1 MRTWARS
8 LKRIGLAS
16 TVAVAGALA
25 LPSAVLAAPA
35 TVSLQG
41 GAFTVRAA
49 PATEDVMTIRTAAD
63 ALVVSAPASKVV
75 GVPPC
80 SPGQVNVLCP
90 GANTLQSILVELG
103 DQDDSLVVASISP
116 VPSILRA
123 GRGDDRVTGGAGP
136 ERISGGRGADSVR
149 GGAGDDTLDMRD
161 GSRDVRI
168 DCGPGQ
174 DTAIIDRDKDPKP
187 KGCEK
192 TQRR

>member
-1 MRTWARS
+1 MRT

-16 TVAVAGALA
+16 AVAVAGALA
-25 LPSAVLAAPA
+25 VPSAVLAAPA

-41 GAFTVRAA
+41 GAYSVRAA
-49 PATEDVMTIRTAAD
+49 PGTEDGIVINRIAD
-63 ALVVSAPASKVV
+63 FMIARAQASKAV

-80 SPGQVNVLCP
+80 ATQPGQVIVNCP
-90 GANTLQSILVELG
+90 GANALQSILIELG
-103 DQDDSLVVASISP
+103 DQDDVVTLAGAIPP
-116 VPSILRA
+116 VPSTIRL
-123 GRGDDRVTGGAGP
+123 GRGDDRGTGGPGP

-149 GGAGDDTLDMRD
+149 GGAGNDTLDMRD
-161 GSRDVRI
+161 GSRDVRV

-192 TQRR
+192 IERR